1 MRGIT
6 WVFLVLLVL
15 PLKGQ
20 EAPVACDSEAHRA
33 FDFWVGTWR
42 VFDREGAHVGVN
54 EIQRGEADCVIT
66 EAYKSVTSPF
76 TGRSLNFLNPDTGK
90 WEQLWV
96 DNQGNYLHL
105 YGGLQNGVM
114 VLQGDHGK
122 GENRRTDKIS
132 WALLDDGRVR
142 QLWER
147 RQDTG
152 EWTTIFEGFYVRT
165 QGDKP

>member
-1 MRGIT
+1 MRGFAM
-6 WVFLVLLVL
+6 VFIMLLAL

-20 EAPVACDSEAHRA
+20 EPALVCDSEAHSA
-33 FDFWVGTWR
+33 FDFWVGTWY
-42 VFDREGAHVGVN
+42 VLDREGEHVGVN
-54 EIQRGEADCVIT
+54 EIRKVEGGCMISET
-66 EAYKSVTSPF
+66 YKSVTTPF

-90 WEQLWV
+90 WEQIWV

-114 VLQGDHGK
+114 VMQGDHGN
-122 GENRRTDKIS
+122 GENRRSDKIS

-147 RQDTG
+147 QKDSG
-152 EWTTIFEGFYVRT
+152 EWTTIFEGFYVRIP
-165 QGDKP
+165 GDKS